1 MKWIFLKT
9 FLHGGFGVEKFDRKT
24 LRKKRG
30 IFVETVHIWYLKYLQ
45 IYLSDKML
53 SKCHEEKKRVQSKN
67 LAKHSTINWQFHFD
81 QNCPFIFIVWS

>member
-30 IFVETVHIWYLKYLQ
+30 IFFETVHIWYLKYLQ

-53 SKCHEEKKRVQSKN
+53 SKCHEEKKTGSKQKFGEAFN
-67 LAKHSTINWQFHFD
+67 Y
-81 QNCPFIFIVWS
+81 